1 MREEIRKLFPLEFYI
16 NNKGEMVSE
25 ISLKTLNKLSDEI
38 IKLEEENE
46 RLKYREKFLEE
57 RLIESLSKNDKAIDF
72 LEQIIENNGWLPI
85 EKYDAKTLKNILQGS
100 DKK

>member
-46 RLKYREKFLEE
+46 RFKNLLNESANEILKELEA
-57 RLIESLSKNDKAIDF
+57 LNCCKDLLNDV
-72 LEQIIENNGWLPI
+72 
-85 EKYDAKTLKNILQGS
+85 LQGS
-100 DKK
+100 DDNE